1 MNTIEKGDSLEKKVF
16 DLIKEL
22 IDNNQFYVNR
32 EQSQVF
38 WKKAY
43 YSKTRE
49 KNIIFDI
56 TIESYIAGSKD
67 FSLLTVIECKNLNKN
82 VSVDDIEEFDSK
94 LRQVGEHNTKGIL
107 VSTNGF
113 ARTTIK
119 MAKNLKIGL
128 LRISGQNRVE
138 WVNYRKNSL
147 YVSNTDDTS
156 TYPLL
161 AIMNNKLIS
170 NFASLLLELNI
181 IDLYKHHE
189 KFIRIPFLEESRIEY
204 ITKN

>member
-1 MNTIEKGDSLEKKVF
+1 M
-16 DLIKEL
+16 
-22 IDNNQFYVNR
+22 
-32 EQSQVF
+32 
-38 WKKAY
+38 
-43 YSKTRE
+43 
-49 KNIIFDI
+49 
-56 TIESYIAGSKD
+56 
-67 FSLLTVIECKNLNKN
+67 NKN